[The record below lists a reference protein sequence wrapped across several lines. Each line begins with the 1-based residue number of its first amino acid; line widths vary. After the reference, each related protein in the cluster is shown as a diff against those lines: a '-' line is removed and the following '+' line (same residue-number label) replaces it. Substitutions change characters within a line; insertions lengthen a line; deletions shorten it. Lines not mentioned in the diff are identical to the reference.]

1 MANTVLYS
9 GRLAAD
15 PELNTYG
22 KGKTATSVAKLTLI
36 RNEYAGKD
44 KEERKVALQFTA
56 FGKQAEAI
64 AEHASKGDSLEVT
77 ARIENNDYE
86 KDGAKVYGFNFVVT
100 DFEFGA
106 KKKPA

>member
-1 MANTVLYS
+1 MSNITIFT

-15 PELNTYG
+15 PELSTYG
-22 KGKTATSVAKLTLI
+22 KGKNATKVTRLTLI

-44 KEERKVALQFTA
+44 KDDRKVAVQFTA
-56 FGKQAEAI
+56 FGQQAEAL
-64 AEHASKGDSLEVT
+64 ADHTAKGDQLEVT

-86 KDGAKVYGFNFVVT
+86 KDGAKVYGFNFIVT

-106 KKKPA
+106 KKKSS

>member
-1 MANTVLYS
+1 MANITIFT

-22 KGKTATSVAKLTLI
+22 KGKSATDVTKFTLI

-44 KEERKVALQFTA
+44 KDERKVALPLTA
-56 FGKQAEAI
+56 FGAQAKAI
-64 AEHASKGDSLEVT
+64 AEHCGKGDSLEVT

-86 KDGAKVYGFNFVVT
+86 KDGTKVYGFNFIVT

-106 KKKPA
+106 KKKSS